1 MKENKLIEE
10 RKRKII
16 KFILKN
22 KTFLMVLSLLILLF
36 VAWNIRTVNLDN
48 LKDITTGD
56 YTLGPD

>member
-1 MKENKLIEE
+1 MEKQTEYSLEE
-10 RKRKII
+10 KQAE